1 MFSIMKNILRI
12 LFQRKNFI
20 FVTFVLPL
28 ILVFSF
34 SSLVNNVNSFNIDVY
49 NKDAGKFGKVIEEKL
64 ESIDGVKVK
73 KVKSEEE
80 YMSNLVFSECSVVVI
95 IDENFTED
103 LLNGKENL
111 IKVKSLNENEAKPVI
126 SEFLENE
133 ASSLAMICNNI
144 DVKEIGIENV
154 IETYN
159 DSKPEYNIISKEDK
173 SLNLLNSLGLVS
185 YIIFVSAS
193 MSCGFIL
200 EDERLGTKDR
210 VLLSKITEL
219 KYYCAQLI
227 LYFLLSSVPAIE
239 YFIVCK
245 VLNYNIGFSNEYIL
259 LLLLLLLVLLS
270 ISFALF
276 ISSIIKSKM
285 LFSLIM
291 SAFTVPVFMIS
302 GAYWPFEMMNST
314 LQKIGNALPIRWIY
328 IVIEKLQG
336 GATLLSVAPL
346 IGSLVMLIIVFIL
359 LSVFFARNKI
369 VLVNEPK

>member
-34 SSLVNNVNSFNIDVY
+34 SSLGNNVNSFNIDVY
-49 NKDAGKFGKVIEEKL
+49 NKDVGKFGKLIEEKL

-126 SEFLENE
+126 SAFLENE

-200 EDERLGTKDR
+200 EDARLGTKDR
-210 VLLSKITEL
+210 VLLSTITEL
-219 KYYCAQLI
+219 KYYCAQFI

-245 VLNYNIGFSNEYIL
+245 VLNYNIGFSSEYIL

>member
-34 SSLVNNVNSFNIDVY
+34 SSLGNNVNSFNIDVY
-49 NKDAGKFGKVIEEKL
+49 NKDVGKFGKLIEEKL

>member
-34 SSLVNNVNSFNIDVY
+34 SSLGNNVNSFNIDVY
-49 NKDAGKFGKVIEEKL
+49 NKDVGKFGKVIEEKL

-126 SEFLENE
+126 SVFLENE

>member
-34 SSLVNNVNSFNIDVY
+34 SSLGNNVNSFNIDVY
-49 NKDAGKFGKVIEEKL
+49 NKDSGRFGKLIEEKL

-126 SEFLENE
+126 SAFLENE

>member
-34 SSLVNNVNSFNIDVY
+34 SSLGNNVNSFNIDVY

-111 IKVKSLNENEAKPVI
+111 IKVKSLN
-126 SEFLENE
+126 ENE

>member
-34 SSLVNNVNSFNIDVY
+34 SSLGNNVNSFNIDVY
-49 NKDAGKFGKVIEEKL
+49 NKDVGKFGKLIEEKL

-111 IKVKSLNENEAKPVI
+111 IKVKSLNENEAKPII
-126 SEFLENE
+126 SAFLENE

>member
-1 MFSIMKNILRI
+1 M
-12 LFQRKNFI
+12 
-20 FVTFVLPL
+20 
-28 ILVFSF
+28 
-34 SSLVNNVNSFNIDVY
+34 NSFNIDVY

-126 SEFLENE
+126 SAFLENE

-159 DSKPEYNIISKEDK
+159 DSKSEYNIISKEDK

>member
-34 SSLVNNVNSFNIDVY
+34 SSLGNNVNSFNIDVY

-185 YIIFVSAS
+185 YIIFVYF
-193 MSCGFIL
+193 CI
-200 EDERLGTKDR
+200 
-210 VLLSKITEL
+210 
-219 KYYCAQLI
+219 YC
-227 LYFLLSSVPAIE
+227 
-239 YFIVCK
+239 
-245 VLNYNIGFSNEYIL
+245 
-259 LLLLLLLVLLS
+259 
-270 ISFALF
+270 
-276 ISSIIKSKM
+276 II
-285 LFSLIM
+285 
-291 SAFTVPVFMIS
+291 
-302 GAYWPFEMMNST
+302 
-314 LQKIGNALPIRWIY
+314 
-328 IVIEKLQG
+328 
-336 GATLLSVAPL
+336 
-346 IGSLVMLIIVFIL
+346 
-359 LSVFFARNKI
+359 
-369 VLVNEPK
+369 

>member
-34 SSLVNNVNSFNIDVY
+34 SSLGNNVNSFNIDVY
-49 NKDAGKFGKVIEEKL
+49 NKDVGKFGKLIEEKL

-126 SEFLENE
+126 SAFLENE

>member
-34 SSLVNNVNSFNIDVY
+34 SSLGNNVNSFNIDVY
-49 NKDAGKFGKVIEEKL
+49 NKDVGKFGKLIEEKL

-111 IKVKSLNENEAKPVI
+111 IKVKSLNENEAKPII
-126 SEFLENE
+126 SAFLENE
-133 ASSLAMICNNI
+133 SSSLAMICNNI

>member
-34 SSLVNNVNSFNIDVY
+34 SSLGNNVNSFNIDVY
-49 NKDAGKFGKVIEEKL
+49 NKDVGKFGKLIEEKL

-111 IKVKSLNENEAKPVI
+111 IKVKSLNENEAKPII
-126 SEFLENE
+126 SAFLENE
-133 ASSLAMICNNI
+133 SSSLAMICNNI

-245 VLNYNIGFSNEYIL
+245 VLNYNIGFSSEYIL

-336 GATLLSVAPL
+336 GATLLSVEPL

>member
-1 MFSIMKNILRI
+1 MKSPCICYNLDFLTNRPSFYVFGHDKVYTKGGLLLSIIILIISFCFSVISQNNYCLK
-12 LFQRKNFI
+12 K
-20 FVTFVLPL
+20 
-28 ILVFSF
+28 
-34 SSLVNNVNSFNIDVY
+34 NVNIVYYKKHPEDVLSVNLSDSFFMVKIENDISP
-49 NKDAGKFGKVIEEKL
+49 KVT
-64 ESIDGVKVK
+64 
-73 KVKSEEE
+73 
-80 YMSNLVFSECSVVVI
+80 M
-95 IDENFTED
+95 
-103 LLNGKENL
+103 

>member
-34 SSLVNNVNSFNIDVY
+34 SSLGNNVNSFNIDVY

-126 SEFLENE
+126 SAFLENE

-154 IETYN
+154 IEYAECL
-159 DSKPEYNIISKEDK
+159 PGIRKE
-173 SLNLLNSLGLVS
+173 L
-185 YIIFVSAS
+185 
-193 MSCGFIL
+193 
-200 EDERLGTKDR
+200 
-210 VLLSKITEL
+210 
-219 KYYCAQLI
+219 
-227 LYFLLSSVPAIE
+227 
-239 YFIVCK
+239 
-245 VLNYNIGFSNEYIL
+245 
-259 LLLLLLLVLLS
+259 
-270 ISFALF
+270 
-276 ISSIIKSKM
+276 
-285 LFSLIM
+285 
-291 SAFTVPVFMIS
+291 
-302 GAYWPFEMMNST
+302 
-314 LQKIGNALPIRWIY
+314 
-328 IVIEKLQG
+328 
-336 GATLLSVAPL
+336 
-346 IGSLVMLIIVFIL
+346 
-359 LSVFFARNKI
+359 
-369 VLVNEPK
+369 